1 MANHK
6 SPHLVLGDWKRD
18 NNMVYREVHGERAL
32 TVVINASEPSG
43 FDPASQAQ
51 IVYGCLRA
59 CEAVPAEE
67 LASGILRAALD
78 QLAKARSE
86 ITQLTNERDQL
97 TREVREFARGLTE
110 ATEIGFSM
118 ESQLRTVINGIHE
131 VAKQAGVSNSP
142 NDRSASSALQ
152 LCSELRSHFKTS
164 NSQSATADASDR
176 PTNIRGE
183 AGDSAL
189 GINWGHETRTEVVD
203 FLEAYAMAEDAG
215 INGIPNPNFSSA
227 MRELAKAVR
236 SEARTTGD

>member
-32 TVVINASEPSG
+32 TVVINASESSG

-51 IVYGCLRA
+51 IVYRCLRA

-67 LASGILRAALD
+67 LESGILRAALN

-97 TREVREFARGLTE
+97 KREIQEFGRRLIE

-131 VAKQAGVSNSP
+131 VAKQAGVQNSS
-142 NDRSASSALQ
+142 NDRSARGALH
-152 LCSELRSHFKTS
+152 LCSELRSIYKTS
-164 NSQSATADASDR
+164 SSQSATADASG
-176 PTNIRGE
+176 PPKNIRGE
-183 AGDSAL
+183 AGVSAL
-189 GINWGHETRTEVVD
+189 GINWGHETRAEVVD

-227 MRELAKAVR
+227 MRELANAVCSR
-236 SEARTTGD
+236 ARTTVE